1 MKSIPKLKQ
10 SSLQQKLQWVL
21 KPDQYMDLAA
31 KQAPDIFVA
40 DIASGGGYVFVNHPE
55 AMRQIITSDRQK
67 FFASGKDNQL
77 LKPLVGENSLLLI
90 EGDRHKQ
97 RRKLLLPPFHGE
109 RMETYSQL
117 ICDLTHKIIS
127 QLQPNQPFIARQVS
141 QTISL
146 QVIFE
151 AVYGLQNSDKPSYE
165 VCSRSDTSATQLR
178 ANGMAKSTTATQTQ
192 RSELL
197 KERITKLANLFE
209 STLTSALLFFPW
221 LQKDL
226 GAWSPWGNFLRQQ
239 RAIDEAIY
247 QELATRRIED
257 NSNRQDILSL
267 MMSAQDETGEKLKDS
282 ELRDELMTLMLAGHE
297 TTATAIAWSLYW
309 VHRYPEVK
317 AKLQAEIASLGANP
331 QPMELA
337 KLPYLDAVCKETL
350 RIYPVAMLTFPRVVQ
365 EPMELMGYK
374 LEVGQVLMGCIYL
387 LHQRSDIY
395 PEPRQFKPERFLER
409 EFSAYEFFPFG
420 GGKRR
425 CIGEALAQLELKL
438 VLATIIS
445 HYELELI
452 SDREAWAAPNR
463 PESPA
468 RRGVTLAPKT
478 GIRIIF
484 KGKVSGD

>member
-10 SSLQQKLQWVL
+10 SSLQQRLQWVL
-21 KPDQYMDLAA
+21 KPDQYMDLGA
-31 KQAPDIFVA
+31 KQAPDIFLAEVT
-40 DIASGGGYVFVNHPE
+40 SGDGYVFVNHPE

-67 FFASGKDNQL
+67 FFASGKDNQI
-77 LKPLVGENSLLLI
+77 LKPIVGGNSLLLI

-109 RMETYSQL
+109 RMEAYSQL

-127 QLQPNQPFIARQVS
+127 QLQPNQPFVARQVS

-146 QVIFE
+146 QVILE
-151 AVYGLQNSDKPSYE
+151 AVYGLHDSE
-165 VCSRSDTSATQLR
+165 
-178 ANGMAKSTTATQTQ
+178 

-197 KERITKLANLFE
+197 KERVTKLANLFE
-209 STLTSALLFFPW
+209 STLTSAFLFFPW

-226 GAWSPWGNFLRQQ
+226 GAWSPWGNFVRQQ
-239 RAIDEAIY
+239 KAIDEAIY

-257 NSNRQDILSL
+257 NSDRQDILSL
-267 MMSAQDETGEKLKDS
+267 LMSAQDETGERLKDS
-282 ELRDELMTLMLAGHE
+282 ELRDELMTLMFAGHE

-309 VHRYPEVK
+309 VHRYPEIK
-317 AKLQAEIASLGANP
+317 GKLQAEIASLGENP

-337 KLPYLDAVCKETL
+337 KLPYLEAVCQETL
-350 RIYPVAMLTFPRVVQ
+350 RIYPVGMLTFPRVVQ

-395 PEPRQFKPERFLER
+395 PEPRQFRPERFLER

-425 CIGEALAQLELKL
+425 CIGEALAKLEL
-438 VLATIIS
+438 
-445 HYELELI
+445 
-452 SDREAWAAPNR
+452 
-463 PESPA
+463 
-468 RRGVTLAPKT
+468 
-478 GIRIIF
+478 
-484 KGKVSGD
+484 

>member
-1 MKSIPKLKQ
+1 
-10 SSLQQKLQWVL
+10 
-21 KPDQYMDLAA
+21 
-31 KQAPDIFVA
+31 
-40 DIASGGGYVFVNHPE
+40 
-55 AMRQIITSDRQK
+55 
-67 FFASGKDNQL
+67 SGKDNQL
-77 LKPLVGENSLLLI
+77 LQPLVGENSLLII

-109 RMETYSQL
+109 RMEAYSQL

-127 QLQPNQPFIARQVS
+127 QLQPNQTFIARQVS

-146 QVIFE
+146 QVILE
-151 AVYGLQNSDKPSYE
+151 AVYGLQDSDKP
-165 VCSRSDTSATQLR
+165 
-178 ANGMAKSTTATQTQ
+178 NGMASQ
-192 RSELL
+192 RSEEL
-197 KERITKLANLFE
+197 KQRITELTNIFE
-209 STLTSALLFFPW
+209 STLAAVLLFFPW
-221 LQKDL
+221 FQKDL

-239 RAIDEAIY
+239 KAIDEAIY
-247 QELATRRIED
+247 QELATRRIEN
-257 NSNRQDILSL
+257 NSDRQDILSL
-267 MMSAQDETGEKLKDS
+267 LISARDETGEGLKDS

-309 VHRYPEVK
+309 VHRHPEVK
-317 AKLQAEIASLGANP
+317 AKLQAEIASLGENP
-331 QPMELA
+331 HPMELA

-365 EPMELMGYK
+365 EPMELMDYK

-395 PEPRQFKPERFLER
+395 PEPRQFRPERFLER

-425 CIGEALAQLELKL
+425 CIGEALAKLELKL

-445 HYELELI
+445 NYELELI
-452 SDREAWAAPNR
+452 SNT

-478 GIRIIF
+478 GIKMIF
-484 KGKVSGD
+484 KGKV

>member
-10 SSLQQKLQWVL
+10 SSLQQRLQWVL
-21 KPDQYMDLAA
+21 KPDQYMDLGA
-31 KQAPDIFVA
+31 KQAPDIFLA
-40 DIASGGGYVFVNHPE
+40 EITSGDGYVFVNHPE

-77 LKPLVGENSLLLI
+77 FKPLVGENSLLII

-97 RRKLLLPPFHGE
+97 RRKLLLPPFHGD
-109 RMETYSQL
+109 RMEAYSQL

-146 QVIFE
+146 QVILE
-151 AVYGLQNSDKPSYE
+151 AVYGLQDSDKPSYE
-165 VCSRSDTSATQLR
+165 VCSTEDTSATQLR
-178 ANGMAKSTTATQTQ
+178 ANGMASQ

-197 KERITKLANLFE
+197 KERVTKLANLFE

-221 LQKDL
+221 FQKDL
-226 GAWSPWGNFLRQQ
+226 GAWSPWGNFVRQQ
-239 RAIDEAIY
+239 KAIDEVIY
-247 QELATRRIED
+247 QELATRRIEN
-257 NSNRQDILSL
+257 NSDRQDILSL
-267 MMSAQDETGEKLKDS
+267 LISARDETGEGLKDS

-317 AKLQAEIASLGANP
+317 AKLQAEIASLGENP

-365 EPMELMGYK
+365 EPMELMDYK

-395 PEPRQFKPERFLER
+395 PEPRQFRPERFLER

-425 CIGEALAQLELKL
+425 CIGEALAKLELKL

-452 SDREAWAAPNR
+452 SDR

-478 GIRIIF
+478 GIRMIF
-484 KGKVSGD
+484 KGKV

>member
-10 SSLQQKLQWVL
+10 SSLQQKLQWVF

-31 KQAPDIFVA
+31 KQSPDIFLA
-40 DIASGGGYVFVNHPE
+40 DIASGSEYVFVNHPE
-55 AMRQIITSDRQK
+55 AMRQIITSDRHK

-117 ICDLTHKIIS
+117 ICDLTHKIIN
-127 QLQPNQPFIARQVS
+127 QLEPNQPFIARQVS

-146 QVIFE
+146 QVILE
-151 AVYGLQNSDKPSYE
+151 AVYGLQDSDCEAWAAP
-165 VCSRSDTSATQLR
+165 
-178 ANGMAKSTTATQTQ
+178 N
-192 RSELL
+192 RSEEL
-197 KERITKLANLFE
+197 KQRITKLANLFE
-209 STLTSALLFFPW
+209 STLTSAFLFFPW

-226 GAWSPWGNFLRQQ
+226 GAWSPWGNVLRQQ
-239 RAIDEAIY
+239 RTIDEAIY
-247 QELATRRIED
+247 QELAIRRIQD
-257 NSNRQDILSL
+257 NSDRQDILSL
-267 MMSAQDETGEKLKDS
+267 LMSARDEAGESLKDS

-387 LHQRSDIY
+387 LHQREDVY
-395 PEPRQFKPERFLER
+395 PKPRQFKPERFLER
-409 EFSAYEFFPFG
+409 EFSSYEFFPFG

-425 CIGEALAQLELKL
+425 CIGEALAKLELKL

-452 SDREAWAAPNR
+452 SDR

-478 GIRIIF
+478 GIRMIF
-484 KGKVSGD
+484 KGKV

>member
-1 MKSIPKLKQ
+1 
-10 SSLQQKLQWVL
+10 
-21 KPDQYMDLAA
+21 KPDQYMDLGA
-31 KQAPDIFVA
+31 KQAPDIFLAEVT
-40 DIASGGGYVFVNHPE
+40 SGDGYVFVNHPE

-67 FFASGKDNQL
+67 FFASGKDNQI
-77 LKPLVGENSLLLI
+77 LKPIVGGNSLLLI

-109 RMETYSQL
+109 RMEAYSQL

-127 QLQPNQPFIARQVS
+127 QLQPNQPFVARQVS

-146 QVIFE
+146 QVILE
-151 AVYGLQNSDKPSYE
+151 AVYGLQDSE
-165 VCSRSDTSATQLR
+165 
-178 ANGMAKSTTATQTQ
+178 
-192 RSELL
+192 RSEEL
-197 KERITKLANLFE
+197 KERVTKLANLFE
-209 STLTSALLFFPW
+209 STLTSAFLFFPW

-226 GAWSPWGNFLRQQ
+226 GAWSPWGNFVRQQ
-239 RAIDEAIY
+239 KAIDEAIY

-257 NSNRQDILSL
+257 NSDRQDILSL
-267 MMSAQDETGEKLKDS
+267 LMSAQDETGERLKDS
-282 ELRDELMTLMLAGHE
+282 ELRDELMTLMFAGHE

-309 VHRYPEVK
+309 VHRYPEIK
-317 AKLQAEIASLGANP
+317 GKLQAEIASLGENP

-337 KLPYLDAVCKETL
+337 KLPYLEAVCQETL

-387 LHQRSDIY
+387 LHQRSDVY
-395 PEPRQFKPERFLER
+395 PEPRQFRPERFLER

-425 CIGEALAQLELKL
+425 CIGEALAKLELKL

-445 HYELELI
+445 NYELELI
-452 SDREAWAAPNR
+452 SNT

-478 GIRIIF
+478 GIKMIF
-484 KGKVSGD
+484 KGKVKR